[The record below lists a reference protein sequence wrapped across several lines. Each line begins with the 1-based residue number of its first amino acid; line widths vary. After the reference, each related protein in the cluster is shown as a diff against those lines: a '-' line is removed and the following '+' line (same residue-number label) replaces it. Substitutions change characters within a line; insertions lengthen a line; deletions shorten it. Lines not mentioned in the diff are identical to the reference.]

1 MRLERTSN
9 LTLYKYRGGSSLAR
23 LFLAREKNGG
33 KISDNGV
40 LRG

>member
-1 MRLERTSN
+1 MSN
-9 LTLYKYRGGSSLAR
+9 LTLYKKYRGGSSLER
-23 LFLAREKNGG
+23 SFLAREKNGG